1 MKRALIIIDP
11 LNDFCPEGALAAP
24 GGDQV
29 MPMINDLME
38 SGKYEPVVLVRE
50 EHPSN
55 HISFASQH
63 DEEPFTKKDLGD
75 DEPQMLW
82 PDHCVE
88 GTEGAK
94 VHPDLQ
100 LNLVNEVVIKGRRK
114 DVENYSGF
122 EDNDGVDTGLTQVLK
137 GHGVAGI
144 DVVGLATDY
153 CVKETAIDG
162 ASEPR
167 KFATRVL
174 LQACRGIDANEG
186 DVDAAIQQMEEAGVE
201 IIEK

>member
-11 LNDFCPEGALAAP
+11 LNDFCPGGALEAP
-24 GGDQV
+24 EGDQI
-29 MPMINDLME
+29 MPEVNKLMK
-38 SGKYEPVVLVRE
+38 SGDYEPVILVRE
-50 EHPSN
+50 EHPPN
-55 HISFASQH
+55 HISFASRH
-63 DEEPFTKKDLGD
+63 DEEPFTKKDLGNE
-75 DEPQMLW
+75 EPQMLW

-94 VHPDLQ
+94 VHPG
-100 LNLVNEVVIKGRRK
+100 LNLDLVEEVVVKGKRK

-122 EDNDGVDTGLTQVLK
+122 EDNDGVDTGLTEILK
-137 GHGVAGI
+137 DHGVAAI

-174 LQACRGIDANEG
+174 LRGCRGIDANEG
-186 DVDAAIQQMEEAGVE
+186 DVDQAIQEMKDAGVE
-201 IIEK
+201 VVEA